1 MLDYLDSGYSMV
13 KITTSRMQE
22 QLEHESSDLLVDR
35 QIRKAVVTAL
45 KHCSE
50 IVHNLENLIAT
61 ISGIVRGSLL
71 KGNK

>member
-1 MLDYLDSGYSMV
+1 MLDYLGSGYASV

-22 QLEHESSDLLVDR
+22 RLEDESRDLLVDR
-35 QIRKAVVTAL
+35 QIRKAVVTAP

-50 IVHNLENLIAT
+50 MVHNLENLIAT